1 LIIRDVYLIPILNNV
16 PRLLGLFNRNISS
29 SSYGCFDREY
39 WHYNTV
45 DFSCARKQEAVLTL
59 TLLYLI
65 KHEKNRYYR
74 NKEIL
79 AYIRAALLFW
89 TKIQNKNGSFNEWY
103 PNENSFVVTSFSTYA
118 VSESLLL
125 LKKEIPQEE
134 KASIIKALAKAGDW
148 LINRH
153 ETRVMNQQTGS
164 AIALLNLYL
173 LTNDSKYLNSSL
185 DKISLLN
192 QRQSKEGWFIEY
204 GGPDIGYLSL
214 AIDYLSKYYLKTG
227 NEDVKNIVSR
237 ALSFLRHFIQPN
249 LIAGGEYTSRNTEYL
264 IPHGFEIFSKINED
278 ALFTASVIRKS
289 LIHIESFPNL
299 FDDRY
304 LTYVGYT
311 WLQAYIDANPEL
323 DETVEDNVS
332 NCFNTPFKKYY
343 KESGL
348 FIINDEYKH
357 FVVNVKKGG
366 ALRLYDKKSEK
377 TYSDSGILVNSD
389 GRWYTSGWLAEIQ
402 EEMDEDSV
410 AVSGNMW
417 KVPDKTMTPVQN
429 ILLRLFQLTFGRS
442 SLISLW
448 MKERLRDILIT
459 KTEPSNI
466 RYNRKILF
474 KKDLI
479 DLLTVRDSVSDKK
492 RSISTVSVFAKDT
505 HIYVPSSRYYVGMKE
520 NPFLSNFPDPVSSI
534 EIEWKISSD
543 SGVVFTL
550 INDGSL

>member
-118 VSESLLL
+118 VSESILL

-134 KASIIKALAKAGDW
+134 MASIIKALAKAGDW

-323 DETVEDNVS
+323 DETV
-332 NCFNTPFKKYY
+332 K
-343 KESGL
+343 
-348 FIINDEYKH
+348 
-357 FVVNVKKGG
+357 
-366 ALRLYDKKSEK
+366 
-377 TYSDSGILVNSD
+377 
-389 GRWYTSGWLAEIQ
+389 
-402 EEMDEDSV
+402 
-410 AVSGNMW
+410 
-417 KVPDKTMTPVQN
+417 
-429 ILLRLFQLTFGRS
+429 
-442 SLISLW
+442 
-448 MKERLRDILIT
+448 IT
-459 KTEPSNI
+459 
-466 RYNRKILF
+466 
-474 KKDLI
+474 
-479 DLLTVRDSVSDKK
+479 
-492 RSISTVSVFAKDT
+492 
-505 HIYVPSSRYYVGMKE
+505 
-520 NPFLSNFPDPVSSI
+520 
-534 EIEWKISSD
+534 
-543 SGVVFTL
+543 
-550 INDGSL
+550 